1 MIIKKKLGAT
11 RIISFT
17 LTLTLLLSCI
27 SISGCGR
34 KNPEALSEYWSADSE
49 AAESLR
55 SYVSKYVVSGT
66 ERTTTRAIIAN
77 SPIKDYVSPSH
88 VIGTEFEVK
97 VKGNEDIPSNMDYK
111 DADGEVAQNN
121 IIQFPGTTA
130 ATADDENKRTTLS
143 REGYTLEQA
152 VVLSRHNIR
161 APLSGSGSALDTITP
176 HTWFNWSAEASQ
188 LSVRG
193 GTLETE
199 MGQYF
204 RKWLESE
211 GLFAPNYQPADGAVR
226 IYANSKQRTIATSK
240 FFSAGL
246 LPVYNADIE
255 YHMDFDTMDPT
266 FNPVFTYMSDE
277 YEKDADEEMHK
288 RFDPIIESLSDNYE
302 LLEEV
307 IDVKESEDYKNG
319 SFTGFVTDDSVFA
332 FAEGK
337 EPGASGSLKK
347 ACQISDAL
355 VLQYYEEPDKEKAAF
370 GHDLTDEQWEAISEI
385 KDVYVDVLFT
395 SPSVAVNVAHPLLE
409 EIENELNTEG
419 RQFSFL
425 CGHDSNLA
433 SVLSA
438 LDVEEYS
445 LPYTIEKKTPIGS
458 KLVICRWK
466 NEKGEELI
474 SLDLVYQTTDQ
485 LRDMPILGLDNPPG
499 IYSLRL
505 KGLSADENGL
515 YKAKDVKKRL
525 DDAIKAYDELQ
536 ENYEQQGAA

>member
-1 MIIKKKLGAT
+1 
-11 RIISFT
+11 
-17 LTLTLLLSCI
+17 
-27 SISGCGR
+27 
-34 KNPEALSEYWSADSE
+34 
-49 AAESLR
+49 
-55 SYVSKYVVSGT
+55 
-66 ERTTTRAIIAN
+66 
-77 SPIKDYVSPSH
+77 
-88 VIGTEFEVK
+88 
-97 VKGNEDIPSNMDYK
+97 
-111 DADGEVAQNN
+111 
-121 IIQFPGTTA
+121 
-130 ATADDENKRTTLS
+130 
-143 REGYTLEQA
+143 
-152 VVLSRHNIR
+152 
-161 APLSGSGSALDTITP
+161 
-176 HTWFNWSAEASQ
+176 
-188 LSVRG
+188 
-193 GTLETE
+193 
-199 MGQYF
+199 
-204 RKWLESE
+204 
-211 GLFAPNYQPADGAVR
+211 
-226 IYANSKQRTIATSK
+226 
-240 FFSAGL
+240 
-246 LPVYNADIE
+246 
-255 YHMDFDTMDPT
+255 
-266 FNPVFTYMSDE
+266 
-277 YEKDADEEMHK
+277 MHQ

-337 EPGASGSLKK
+337 EPGVSGSLKK